1 MHIYIRTYTLH
12 MKNCWCVLMFEK
24 LVWVHCSL
32 YCLWG
37 TFKAPTLDDQYA
49 TSNRCLQYL
58 DFFRHWYPST
68 SVCLFC
74 FGSSSLLS
82 QEVFWETRKT
92 RHPLQD
98 TRSWLAQVIQ
108 SASRKVFH
116 CRWATVVSLHMYAY
130 IYIYIVYI
138 CMYNHIY
145 SIHNC
150 FWFNRLFCIYIYDI
164 HL

>member
-1 MHIYIRTYTLH
+1 MHIYIYTYIYTAHEEL
-12 MKNCWCVLMFEK
+12 
-24 LVWVHCSL
+24 LVRFDVRKIGLSAL
-32 YCLWG
+32 FALLPLG
-37 TFKAPTLDDQYA
+37 TFKAPTLDDQHA

-130 IYIYIVYI
+130 IYIYCIHMYVYI
-138 CMYNHIY
+138 YTYVCTHIM
-145 SIHNC
+145 
-150 FWFNRLFCIYIYDI
+150 
-164 HL
+164 